1 MGGGNVFE
9 IEGVGAGG
17 VAWGEFF
24 GDPDLSAAVG
34 VDVVFVEE
42 GYAGVCG
49 DGERGEG
56 AGKGGLNA

>member
-1 MGGGNVFE
+1 
-9 IEGVGAGG
+9 
-17 VAWGEFF
+17 
-24 GDPDLSAAVG
+24 LSAAVG